1 MKNVSYRIRKLRQE
15 EIHIL
20 DDFLYEAIFIPEGT
34 KAPPKEIIKEPE
46 LQVYVADFWEKKD
59 DICYVAEIS
68 GKIAGAVWCRI
79 MDDYGHVDEDTPSL
93 AISVLEEFRQ
103 CGIGTALMQ
112 QMLTALKQQG
122 YPQVSLSVQKANYAA
137 RMYEKLGFEI
147 VEDKEEEQIVKEYF
161 SLFCTFSEGSGAFSV
176 SAILLCREK
185 YGNASGK
192 HQKEERI
199 PLVNER
205 EVSRKNLRIT

>member
-1 MKNVSYRIRKLRQE
+1 M
-15 EIHIL
+15 
-20 DDFLYEAIFIPEGT
+20 
-34 KAPPKEIIKEPE
+34 
-46 LQVYVADFWEKKD
+46 YVADFWEKKD

-79 MDDYGHVDEDTPSL
+79 MDEDTPSL

-147 VEDKEEEQIVKEYF
+147 VEDKEEEYIMVHR
-161 SLFCTFSEGSGAFSV
+161 L
-176 SAILLCREK
+176 
-185 YGNASGK
+185 
-192 HQKEERI
+192 
-199 PLVNER
+199 
-205 EVSRKNLRIT
+205 

>member
-1 MKNVSYRIRKLRQE
+1 
-15 EIHIL
+15 
-20 DDFLYEAIFIPEGT
+20 
-34 KAPPKEIIKEPE
+34 
-46 LQVYVADFWEKKD
+46 
-59 DICYVAEIS
+59 
-68 GKIAGAVWCRI
+68 

-103 CGIGTALMQ
+103 CGIGTVLMQ

-122 YPQVSLSVQKANYAA
+122 YPQVSLSVQKENYAA

-147 VEDKEEEQIVKEYF
+147 VEDKEEEYIMVHRLLKEYF
-161 SLFCTFSEGSGAFSV
+161 SLFCTFSERSGAFSV

-192 HQKEERI
+192 HRK
-199 PLVNER
+199 
-205 EVSRKNLRIT
+205 RKNPSGE

>member
-20 DDFLYEAIFIPEGT
+20 DEFLYEAIFIPEGT

-46 LQVYVADFWEKKD
+46 LQVYVADFGEKKD

-68 GKIAGAVWCRI
+68 GKIAGAIWCRI
-79 MDDYGHVDEDTPSL
+79 MDDYGHVNEDTPSL
-93 AISVLEEFRQ
+93 AISVLEEFRR

-147 VEDKEEEQIVKEYF
+147 VEDKEEEYI
-161 SLFCTFSEGSGAFSV
+161 SLFCAFSERSGAFSV
-176 SAILLCREK
+176 SAILLCRENMEMQAESIK
-185 YGNASGK
+185 K
-192 HQKEERI
+192 KKES
-199 PLVNER
+199 LW
-205 EVSRKNLRIT
+205 